1 MQTITQTQTGKKT
14 MKTATLRLALAG
26 AAMVLASAG
35 ALAQNAPIDNWRAFD
50 KTGVNVFETPKS
62 TSEFDGLR
70 WRMGF
75 NFVQPLQMLDHESG
89 ASQTVAATTLK
100 EIGGDFNTAV
110 ANWNVDAQLAKGV
123 RLSVITYLSA
133 RHHQETWVKGGYL
146 QFDEL
151 PFLPFGFV
159 EDVMKYTTIRVGHM
173 QINYGDAQFRRTD
186 NGNVVYNPFVENY
199 LMDAFATEIGAEVLV
214 RHSGFLGLIGVTNGE
229 IKGDVTTPKYKAP
242 SFFFK
247 GGYDAQ
253 LNEDLRVRLTG
264 SLYMSE
270 KAANGTLYDGDR
282 GGSHYYYVLENAA
295 ASSTANYA
303 SGRINPNL
311 DSKLTAYVI
320 NPFVKFQGLEVFGNI
335 EFASGTS
342 KSDESALVLTSAST
356 PADSATRTAQLKER
370 EWMQIA
376 GDVVY
381 RFGSTEQFWVGARY
395 NTVTGTPFKYT
406 QEVEVTRTAVSLGW
420 FMTDA
425 IMAKVEYVTQD
436 YGDKWATSDTRYK
449 GKFNGIM
456 IEASVGF

>member
-1 MQTITQTQTGKKT
+1 

-35 ALAQNAPIDNWRAFD
+35 ALAQNATIDNWRPYD
-50 KTGVNVFETPKS
+50 KTGINVFETPKTS
-62 TSEFDGLR
+62 TEFDGLR

-75 NFVQPLQMLDHESG
+75 SFVQPLQMLDHENG
-89 ASQTVAATTLK
+89 TVVTDSIKVGTAYQKYNVNQLRD
-100 EIGGDFNTAV
+100 IGGDFNTAV
-110 ANWNVDAQLAKGV
+110 ANWNFDAQLAPGV

-133 RHHQETWVKGGYL
+133 RHHQETWVKGGYI

-199 LMDAFATEIGAEVLV
+199 LMDAFATEIGADVLV
-214 RHSGFLGLIGVTNGE
+214 RYNGFLGMIGVTNGE
-229 IKGDVTTPKYKAP
+229 IKGDVTTPDYKAP
-242 SFFFK
+242 SFIFK
-247 GGYDAQ
+247 GGYD
-253 LNEDLRVRLTG
+253 NTFDDLRVRLTG
-264 SLYMSE
+264 SLYMSD

-282 GGSHYYYVLENAA
+282 GGSHYYYVMEAENILDKKANTRSA
-295 ASSTANYA
+295 ASSTAQFT

-311 DSKLTAYVI
+311 DSKLFAWVI
-320 NPFVKFQGLEVFGNI
+320 NPFIEWNGLEFFGNY
-335 EFASGTS
+335 EVAKGTKKS
-342 KSDESALVLTSAST
+342 KEAAALTPTTSVI
-356 PADSATRTAQLKER
+356 DLEER
-370 EWMQIA
+370 EWTQLA
-376 GDVVY
+376 GDLVY
-381 RFGSTEQFWVGARY
+381 RFGEKKEFWVGGRY
-395 NTVTGTPFKYT
+395 NTVTGTPYGFAS
-406 QEVEVTRTAVSLGW
+406 EVTVDRLVGSAGW

-425 IMAKVEYVTQD
+425 IMAKIEYVQQTYSD
-436 YGDKWATSDTRYK
+436 YPANHILDG

>member
-1 MQTITQTQTGKKT
+1 

-35 ALAQNAPIDNWRAFD
+35 ALAQNATIDNLRPYD
-50 KTGVNVFETPKS
+50 KSGINVFESPKS
-62 TSEFDGLR
+62 SSDFDGLR

-75 NFVQPLQMLDHESG
+75 NFVQPLQMLEHESG

-100 EIGGDFNTAV
+100 EIGTDFNTAV

-123 RLSVITYLSA
+123 RLSVTTYLSA
-133 RHHQETWVKGGYL
+133 RHHQETWVKGGFI

-159 EDVMKYTTIRVGHM
+159 EDVMEYTTIRVGHM
-173 QINYGDAQFRRTD
+173 QVNYGDAQFRRSD

-199 LMDAFATEIGAEVLV
+199 LLDAFATEIGAEVLV
-214 RHSGFLGLIGVTNGE
+214 RHSGFLGLVGVTNGE
-229 IKGDVTTPKYKAP
+229 IKGDVGGPKTKAP
-242 SFFFK
+242 AFLFK

-264 SLYMSE
+264 SLYMTE
-270 KAANGTLYDGDR
+270 KASNGTLYDGDR

-295 ASSTANYA
+295 ASATAQFT

-311 DSKLTAYVI
+311 DSKLTAFVI
-320 NPFVKFQGLEVFGNI
+320 NPFVKFQGLELFGNI
-335 EFASGTS
+335 EFANGTS
-342 KSDESALVLTSAST
+342 KSADNALVLTPTST
-356 PADSATRTAQLKER
+356 KADSATRTAQLEER

-395 NTVTGTPFKYT
+395 NTATGKPFKYT
-406 QEVEVTRTAVSLGW
+406 QEVEVSRIAASLGW

-425 IMAKVEYVTQD
+425 IMAKIEYVSQD
-436 YGDKWATSDTRYK
+436 YGDKWATTDTKYK